1 MTLEKRKQIV
11 NYFLSI
17 FKIAKTLSYI
27 NIDFDD
33 IEDSL
38 VVSSA
43 KATGTILIT
52 RDKKLLQRYP
62 DLAKSPE
69 EFWTEIRNKKI
80 NISMLDLPAE
90 VASIYSDIER
100 AMDKVLNKCNFILG
114 NEVKQLEE
122 KIANYIGT
130 KYAIGVSSGT
140 DALVISLRALAIK
153 IKGQEYWDK
162 EDLIITTPFAF
173 IATGDA
179 ILRAGATPFF
189 VDIDPDTFNIDPEQI
204 K

>member
-1 MTLEKRKQIV
+1 
-11 NYFLSI
+11 
-17 FKIAKTLSYI
+17 
-27 NIDFDD
+27 
-33 IEDSL
+33 
-38 VVSSA
+38 
-43 KATGTILIT
+43 
-52 RDKKLLQRYP
+52 
-62 DLAKSPE
+62 
-69 EFWTEIRNKKI
+69 
-80 NISMLDLPAE
+80 MLDLPAE

-204 K
+204 KKLLKNTGKEE